1 VLVHGARHS
10 GWCWR
15 FVAPVLRRSGY
26 GAYTPTLTVLGELA
40 HFARE
45 ISRTP

>member
-1 VLVHGARHS
+1 LVLVRGAWHG

-15 FVAPVLRRSGY
+15 FVAPAL
-26 GAYTPTLTVLGELA
+26 GAYTPTLTVLGGLA
-40 HFARE
+40 RLARE